1 MSSNLF
7 YLHLIFLAYKNFC
20 LKKAFT
26 FTRIVQSH
34 SAIRVNRIIK
44 VYTTYDLLRGVY
56 NLFCAT
62 HGFFCGIYGVV
73 RGVFRTMH
81 GVFGI
86 FFLIPKKSKKTNA
99 TPHFDLQVK
108 EKNENLCVLFG
119 IRIFYCF
126 RMLSGSK
133 KIAVFQNP
141 PE

>member
-1 MSSNLF
+1 MSSSLF

-34 SAIRVNRIIK
+34 SAIRVNSIFRYIRRVQFHAWRVRICACHA
-44 VYTTYDLLRGVY
+44 
-56 NLFCAT
+56 LFY
-62 HGFFCGIYGVV
+62 GIYGTVH
-73 RGVFRTMH
+73 GVLRLVH

-108 EKNENLCVLFG
+108 EKNENFSVLFG
-119 IRIFYCF
+119 FRIFCCF

-133 KIAVFQNP
+133 KNSSFSESP
-141 PE
+141 